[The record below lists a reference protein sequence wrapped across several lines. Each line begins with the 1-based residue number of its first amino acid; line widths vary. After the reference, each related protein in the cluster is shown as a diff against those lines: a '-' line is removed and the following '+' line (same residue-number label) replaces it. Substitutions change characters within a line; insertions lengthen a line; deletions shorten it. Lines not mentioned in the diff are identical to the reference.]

1 MNIAEI
7 ATRIGF
13 DVKVFIFNLINFLIL
28 AYLLKKFFFDKIMR
42 IMRLREKEI
51 QEGIALKN
59 KAQEELNTITKQK
72 EAILIETEKKA
83 QAMLD
88 EARAQSKEETE
99 KLRMETIAMTAQL
112 KEQQKAQL
120 EAEKANMLRDFKNH
134 ATDLV
139 IKTAQTIIRQSKFIS

>member
-28 AYLLKKFFFDKIMR
+28 AYLLKKFFFDKIMS

-83 QAMLD
+83 QVMLD
-88 EARAQSKEETE
+88 EARAQSEEETE

-120 EAEKANMLRDFKNH
+120 EAEKANMLRDFKNQ

-139 IKTAQTIIRQSKFIS
+139 IKTAQTIIRQSKFNT

>member
-1 MNIAEI
+1 
-7 ATRIGF
+7 
-13 DVKVFIFNLINFLIL
+13 
-28 AYLLKKFFFDKIMR
+28 MR
-42 IMRLREKEI
+42 IREKEI

-59 KAQEELNTITKQK
+59 KAQEELNTITRQK

-99 KLRMETIAMTAQL
+99 KLRMETIALTAQL

-120 EAEKANMLRDFKNH
+120 EAEKANMLRDFKNQ

-139 IKTAQTIIRQSKFIS
+139 IKTAQTIIRQSKFNS